1 MQKPLDILKQY
12 WGYDEFRLSQSDI
25 IQAVLDKNDVLAMLP
40 TGGGKSICFQIPA
53 LAVPG
58 ICIVISPLIALMKD
72 QVQRLQE
79 KGIKAIALT
88 GWIPYKE
95 VDTLLDNCI
104 YGNYK
109 FLYISP
115 ERLQQELVQER
126 IRQMPVNLIAVDE
139 AHCISQWGND
149 FRPAYK
155 KITLLKQLHPSCKMI
170 ALTASAT
177 KKVVVD
183 ITHDLEF
190 EDPKIFQT
198 SLSRNNIAFKVVNTE
213 DKHHQLVQFIKSN
226 PGPSIVYTRNRKATI
241 ELSRLLQE
249 NDISSTFFH
258 GGVDTIE
265 KEKRMKLWL
274 DERIQVIVATNA
286 FGMGI
291 DKPNVRT
298 VVHMQLP
305 DSIESYFQE
314 AGRAGRDGQ
323 PAVAMMLVHKGDSI
337 QVKDQFLKHLPSIND
352 VKDVYRHL
360 CNYFQISYGEGQQ
373 TSYGFEFSDFCNTYK
388 LASLKTYHCLQLL
401 DRESIISMSAQF
413 EKSTKIQFIASNNA
427 TLNYLDSHQKID
439 IVAKAILRTYGGI
452 FDQELN
458 INKQLVANKT
468 LCSIA
473 EIDKVLAQLHDDGII
488 SLNEQTTDSTIT
500 FLVPREDERTINPI
514 AKNTSLHYKIKEE
527 QVAAVIDYVSNDSVC
542 KTRQLLHYFGEL
554 QVEDCGKC
562 SVCITRSK
570 PLTKQLKLEIKDAI
584 LAKLNTPLDS
594 KQLVALLPFQETH
607 IIKVLGL
614 MLNQQLLY
622 INKDNKYLLNDN

>member
-12 WGYDEFRLSQSDI
+12 WGYDDFRLSQAEI

-40 TGGGKSICFQIPA
+40 TGGGKSICFQVPA

-72 QVQRLQE
+72 QVQHLQE

-88 GWIPYKE
+88 GGIPFKE

-155 KITLLKQLHPSCKMI
+155 KITLLKQLHPSCNII

-190 EDPKIFQT
+190 ENPKIFRT
-198 SLSRNNIAFKVVNTE
+198 SLSRNNIAFNVVHTE
-213 DKHHQLVQFIKSN
+213 DKQHQLVQFIKNN

-241 ELSRLLQE
+241 ELSRLLQ
-249 NDISSTFFH
+249 NADISSTFFH
-258 GGVDTIE
+258 GGIDTLE

-274 DERIQVIVATNA
+274 DERIQVMVATNA

-291 DKPNVRT
+291 DKPNVHT

-314 AGRAGRDGQ
+314 AGRAGRDGE
-323 PAVAMMLVHKGDSI
+323 PAIAMMFVNQGDST
-337 QVKDQFLKHLPSIND
+337 QVKDQFLKHLPNID
-352 VKDVYRHL
+352 EIKQVYRHL

-373 TSYGFEFSDFCNTYK
+373 TSHDFEFSHFCNTYK
-388 LASLKTYHCLQLL
+388 LATLKAYNCLQLL
-401 DRESIISMSAQF
+401 DRESIISLSAQF
-413 EKSTKIQFIASNNA
+413 EKSTKVQFITSNNA
-427 TLNYLDSHQKID
+427 TLNYLDSHKKID
-439 IVAKAILRTYGGI
+439 LIAKAILRTYGGI

-458 INKQLVANKT
+458 INKQLIANKT
-468 LCSIA
+468 LCSIQ
-473 EIDKVLAQLHDDGII
+473 EINKVLTQLHDDSII
-488 SLNEQTTDSTIT
+488 HLDEQSTDSTIT

-514 AKNTSLHYKIKEE
+514 AKNAVLHYKIKEE
-527 QVAAVIDYVSNDSVC
+527 QVGAVIDYVSNDIVC
-542 KTRQLLHYFGEL
+542 KTKQLLHYFGEL
-554 QVEDCGKC
+554 QVEDCGNC
-562 SVCITRSK
+562 SVCLARAT
-570 PLTKQLKLEIKDAI
+570 PLNKQLKLQIKDAI
-584 LAKLNTPLDS
+584 LRVMNESLDS

-607 IIKVLGL
+607 IIQVLDL
-614 MLNQQLLY
+614 MVTHQLLY
-622 INKDNKYLLNDN
+622 INNENKYTIHDN